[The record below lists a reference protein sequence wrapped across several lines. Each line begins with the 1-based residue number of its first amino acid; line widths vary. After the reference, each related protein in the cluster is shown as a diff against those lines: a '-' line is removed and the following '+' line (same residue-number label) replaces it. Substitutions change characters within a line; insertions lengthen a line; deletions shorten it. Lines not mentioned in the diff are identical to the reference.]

1 MSETIIKRGKPSP
14 HLVRDATFSRAPAG
28 SKIYCYIDTVEGK
41 YALTRREAHMLS
53 NRSER
58 YTARYRKWL
67 EEQPNPI
74 RKKWEDK

>member
-1 MSETIIKRGKPSP
+1 MSETVIKRGKPSP
-14 HLVRDATFSRAPAG
+14 HLLREAEFSLAPAD
-28 SKIYCYIDTVEGK
+28 SKIYCYIDTTEGK

-74 RKKWEDK
+74 RRKVEE